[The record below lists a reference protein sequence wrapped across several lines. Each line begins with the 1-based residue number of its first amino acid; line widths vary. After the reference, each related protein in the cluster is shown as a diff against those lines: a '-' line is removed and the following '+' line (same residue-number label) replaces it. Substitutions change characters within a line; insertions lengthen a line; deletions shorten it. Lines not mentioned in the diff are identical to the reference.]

1 VRLSMTEF
9 AREMLRERGGR
20 DGRLNLLGKARAMYD
35 ALAHAERERRA
46 PDAEQYVFEHE
57 GLDHDP
63 TDFFRRGQVFA
74 SFEPDD
80 PAPGYLREALG
91 EMGEDLACFSG
102 DYGHWDGV
110 LRGCVTSVAR
120 TRPYG
125 RAHLAKLLAGNC
137 LRLYGRRLA
146 RAVGASATDGTS
158 TEAGTA

>member
-1 VRLSMTEF
+1 
-9 AREMLRERGGR
+9 
-20 DGRLNLLGKARAMYD
+20 MYD
-35 ALAHAERERRA
+35 ALAHAERERRT
-46 PDAEQYVFEHE
+46 PDAEQYVFEHA

-63 TDFFRRGQVFA
+63 TDFFRRGQIFA

-146 RAVGASATDGTS
+146 RAVGAGATDGTS
-158 TEAGTA
+158 TEAGTT